1 MKNIH
6 KRCRISNNITLC
18 QIHVIIV
25 TIEIPE
31 IYTHKNPYLNLLLST
46 PHTQKMKRQKTHKK
60 QQNKQNFWRGGQID
74 IHSSA
79 FFDPW
84 PIASDV
90 DQSDVHGMECVNF
103 L

>member
-1 MKNIH
+1 
-6 KRCRISNNITLC
+6 
-18 QIHVIIV
+18 
-25 TIEIPE
+25 
-31 IYTHKNPYLNLLLST
+31 
-46 PHTQKMKRQKTHKK
+46 MKRQKTHKK

-90 DQSDVHGMECVNF
+90 DRSDVHGMECVNF

>member
-1 MKNIH
+1 
-6 KRCRISNNITLC
+6 
-18 QIHVIIV
+18 
-25 TIEIPE
+25 
-31 IYTHKNPYLNLLLST
+31 
-46 PHTQKMKRQKTHKK
+46 MKRQKTHKK